1 MLTMTKRTVRGLGN
15 KKRTSAIGRRSYSP
29 TICTNIEHK
38 KTMDSKEYMKIQMKY
53 QAWLIGVEK
62 QQQRGGDIQAEK
74 QIIINNLKAAGI
86 LDEEGNIA
94 APYRKD
100 GE

>member
-1 MLTMTKRTVRGLGN
+1 
-15 KKRTSAIGRRSYSP
+15 
-29 TICTNIEHK
+29 
-38 KTMDSKEYMKIQMKY
+38 MDSKEYMKIQMKY